1 MYFFAGFCRYNG
13 DIHNIFAETL
23 QTEHTRNRV
32 RQRDT
37 TAEEDMEYRHIK
49 IPTAGEKITIKDGQ
63 IHVPENPIIGYV
75 EGDGIGPDIT
85 KACLRVWDAAVA
97 KAYGSKR
104 KIHWCETYLGEKAAG
119 LYDGNYC
126 PAETLTVLQ
135 DLVVSIKGPLTTPV
149 GGGMRSLNVALR
161 QELDLYACVR
171 PVRHYA
177 GVPSPLKAPGKV
189 DIVLFR
195 ENTEDVYAGIEYKTG
210 TPENEKVA
218 KFLREEMKAKFFEG
232 AGIGIKPISEF
243 GSKRLVRKAIQFAI
257 ENGRESVTI
266 VHKGNIQKY
275 TEGAFRNWGYEVAR
289 EEFGGVTIT
298 EEQLY
303 AEFKGKQ
310 PEGKIV
316 IKDRIAD
323 IMFQMMLLRPDE
335 FDVIATTNLNGD
347 YLSDAIAAEVGG
359 MGIAPGANI
368 ADHVAVF
375 EATHGTAPKYANLNK
390 VNPGSLLFSG
400 VMMLEYMGWKEA
412 ADLITLVYPEVV
424 SDGIVTYDFARQIDG
439 ATEVGTSQFA
449 DALIERING
458 GVDLET
464 KRRAQQEQLVKER
477 KQREIRRLL
486 QPMEE
491 MIETGRVPHTV
502 GDLMTRSLISVTDEE
517 TVESAMHTMTDSNV
531 SSVVVEPNAAGE
543 WGIMT
548 RRDIVT
554 KVVRNNKTP
563 ASLKVK
569 DIATRPLFSVPAE
582 TSIQEAAE
590 ILAEKGF
597 SRLTIS
603 MGDKVIGIV
612 TEADIFNAVGRFG
625 AALAE

>member
-1 MYFFAGFCRYNG
+1 MS
-13 DIHNIFAETL
+13 
-23 QTEHTRNRV
+23 
-32 RQRDT
+32 
-37 TAEEDMEYRHIK
+37 TAYRHIK
-49 IPTAGEKITIKDGQ
+49 IPTTGEKVTVQNGKL
-63 IHVPENPIIGYV
+63 HVPEQPIIGYV

-85 KACLRVWDAAVA
+85 KACLRIWDAAIE
-97 KAYGSKR
+97 KAYGGRR
-104 KIHWCETYLGEKAAG
+104 KIHWCETFLGEKAAG

-126 PAETLTVLQ
+126 PDETLKVLQ
-135 DLVVSIKGPLTTPV
+135 ELVVSIKGPLTTPV
-149 GGGMRSLNVALR
+149 GGGFRSLNVALR
-161 QELDLYACVR
+161 QDLDLYACVR

-177 GVPSPLKAPGKV
+177 GVPSPLKRPDLV

-210 TPENEKVA
+210 TPENTKVA
-218 KFLREEMKAKFFEG
+218 EFLRKEMKAKFFDG

-243 GSKRLVRKAIQFAI
+243 GSKRLVRKAIQYAI
-257 ENGRESVTI
+257 DNGRESVTL
-266 VHKGNIQKY
+266 VHKGNIQKF
-275 TEGAFRNWGYEVAR
+275 TEGAFRNWGYAVAR
-289 EEFGGVTIT
+289 EEFGKVTIT

-303 AEFKGKQ
+303 GEFKGKV

-375 EATHGTAPKYANLNK
+375 EATHGTAPKYANQNK

-449 DALIERING
+449 DALIERIQG
-458 GVDLET
+458 GVDLEA
-464 KRRAQQEQLVKER
+464 KRKAQQEQLVKER

-486 QPMEE
+486 QPTEE
-491 MIETGRVPHTV
+491 MLDTGRVPHTV
-502 GDLMTRSLISVTDEE
+502 ADLMTRSLITVSDNE
-517 TVESAMHTMTDSNV
+517 TVEQAMHLMTDNNV
-531 SSVVVEPNAAGE
+531 SSLVVEPDKDGV
-543 WGIMT
+543 WGILT
-548 RRDIVT
+548 RRDIVAKIVRGAGRNPATT
-554 KVVRNNKTP
+554 KVKEI
-563 ASLKVK
+563 AS
-569 DIATRPLFSVPAE
+569 RPLVSVPAE
-582 TSIQEAAE
+582 TSIRDAASK
-590 ILAEKGF
+590 ISDSNL
-597 SRLTIS
+597 SRFTVVQ
-603 MGDKVIGIV
+603 GKEVIGIV
-612 TEADIFNAVGRFG
+612 TETDIFNAVEKYGW
-625 AALAE
+625 AVE